1 VSRWFVLGAA
11 LLIGGGPL
19 SFISCQSPALTAGK
33 LYLKQQKFDLA
44 LQQLELAVSQESTSA
59 DAYYH
64 LGRAYGLAGYHIDM
78 VAAFDRSLMHSRKYE
93 ERMTEE
99 RLYYW
104 TRMYND
110 GVRIAAMSHPD
121 LVRASGKFRIAAKII
136 PDRLQA
142 WRNLGFTLYSIGEI
156 DEAISSFEFV
166 TQFAQSDTAT
176 LNALG
181 TLYLGESRDEEAIV
195 QFEKALVHSEQLVTL
210 TNLAVALSR
219 VGDIVASEETYRR
232 ALVIDSTHWQ
242 SYYNLGSLYWQQSRF
257 DESVEAFEHA
267 VRLNPV
273 DVDARYNLAVA
284 YLGLDRVDDAFP
296 LLETLSL
303 DMPDHGLVW
312 RGLGRAYAN
321 RGMDAESAD
330 AFAKASA
337 LGQ

>member
-1 VSRWFVLGAA
+1 
-11 LLIGGGPL
+11 
-19 SFISCQSPALTAGK
+19 
-33 LYLKQQKFDLA
+33 
-44 LQQLELAVSQESTSA
+44 
-59 DAYYH
+59 
-64 LGRAYGLAGYHIDM
+64 
-78 VAAFDRSLMHSRKYE
+78 VA
-93 ERMTEE
+93 
-99 RLYYW
+99 
-104 TRMYND
+104 
-110 GVRIAAMSHPD
+110 
-121 LVRASGKFRIAAKII
+121 KFRIAAKII

-142 WRNLGFTLYSIGEI
+142 WRNTGFTLYSIGEI

-176 LNALG
+176 LNVLG
-181 TLYLGESRDEEAIV
+181 ILYLGESRDEEAIV

-219 VGDIVASEETYRR
+219 VGDIAASEETYRR
-232 ALVIDSTHWQ
+232 ALVIDSTYWQ
-242 SYYNLGSLYWQQSRF
+242 SYFNLGSLYWQQSRF
-257 DESVEAFEHA
+257 DESVEAFELA
-267 VRLNPV
+267 VRLTPG

-296 LLETLSL
+296 LLEALSL

-312 RGLGRAYAN
+312 RDLGRAYAN